1 MPGMP
6 SAVSLLLDTH
16 IWVRYING
24 APTLKPA
31 TVNSIDNARRAGSA
45 FVSVISIWEIALLVR
60 KKRLDLPFGVERW
73 VQRALELPGIQLLP
87 FTPQIAIESVQL
99 PDSLN
104 KDPSDRILVAT
115 SRIQNLTLMT
125 RDKDIIRFAKQTNL
139 SLELA

>member
-1 MPGMP
+1 MP
-6 SAVSLLLDTH
+6 SAAPLLLDTH
-16 IWVRYING
+16 VWVRYING

-31 TVNSIDNARRAGSA
+31 TVSSIDNARRVGSA

-125 RDKDIIRFAKQTNL
+125 RDKDIMRFAKQTNL